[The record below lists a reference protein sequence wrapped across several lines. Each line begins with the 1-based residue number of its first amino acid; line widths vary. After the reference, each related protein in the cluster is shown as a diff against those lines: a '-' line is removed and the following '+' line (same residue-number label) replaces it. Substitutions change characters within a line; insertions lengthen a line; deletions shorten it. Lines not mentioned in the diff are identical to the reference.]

1 MTDTALLSGDLS
13 DLVNQLFGQRLAL
26 NHWILRQ
33 IRDDIEGRQKLNA
46 YILSVIDEN
55 IRKDRIRLREL
66 ETDAALWLH
75 PRRIQVDKQ
84 LADWKKVRIEQLVLT
99 AEHLLKLRREYR
111 EATKALNEAQRNRFL
126 LQQVT
131 SERYPPVPESNG

>member
-1 MTDTALLSGDLS
+1 MADTALLDGDLS
-13 DLVNQLFGQRLAL
+13 DLVNQLFGSRLAL

-33 IRDDIEGRQKLNA
+33 IQHDIEGRQKLNA

-55 IRKDRIRLREL
+55 IRTQRIRLREL
-66 ETDAALWLH
+66 ETDATLWLH

-84 LADWKKVRIEQLVLT
+84 LSDWKKVRIEQLVVT

-131 SERYPPVPESNG
+131 DERYSPVPESNG